1 MTAVSLIVPPAA
13 APISLDEAKLFARVE
28 NDAEDELIETLID
41 AATEHVEKCTGRQ
54 LVVATYD
61 LYRDTFPDGCCSGHP
76 QGCAAIQLPISPLVD
91 VVGVFYISPD
101 TGLEIEVAAD
111 QYRVD
116 MISQPGWIAPGER
129 LAGADADHQP
139 VRVRFRAGYTTVPAR
154 QRWLS
159 RRSWRMVRDRPP
171 LTCLSDTVP
180 RSR

>member
-1 MTAVSLIVPPAA
+1 MQLQ
-13 APISLDEAKLFARVE
+13 
-28 NDAEDELIETLID
+28 
-41 AATEHVEKCTGRQ
+41 EHVEKCTGRQ
-54 LVVATYD
+54 LVVATYE

-116 MISQPGWIAPGER
+116 MISQPGWIAPGVNGWP
-129 LAGADADHQP
+129 APMQTINA

-154 QRWLS
+154 PKVAVKALVAHR
-159 RRSWRMVRDRPP
+159 
-171 LTCLSDTVP
+171 
-180 RSR
+180 